1 MGRSSGGGID
11 GGGVLLLSRCD
22 RKLRFVDKTMVSTSN
37 SPSDMPHP
45 CSDSRIGVVQNRDI
59 YQFGGSYFTDGRRAF
74 SSDLHK
80 LDDLTFE
87 WERIVPKSQSM
98 PSGRSHH
105 GMCVLG
111 EKGDEHLVLMGGLGE
126 NVYSTSPKED
136 QFISDPSDPYVGW
149 NSEVWLFCSRKS
161 E

>member
-1 MGRSSGGGID
+1 MEESTGEEYFCSPDVIESFD
-11 GGGVLLLSRCD
+11 LLTREWY
-22 RKLRFVDKTMVSTSN
+22 RRRATSN

-80 LDDLTFE
+80 LDGLTFE

-105 GMCVLG
+105 GVCVLG
-111 EKGDEHLVLMGGLGE
+111 KEGDEHVVLMGGLGE
-126 NVYSTSPKED
+126 NVYSTTPKED
-136 QFISDPSDPYVGW
+136 EFIPDPNNPYVGW
-149 NSEVWLFCSRKS
+149 NNEVWLFSSRKS